1 MKNIRF
7 LLAFILLASASFFSC
22 DYEFPTDEMVGTW
35 KMTEIVIPDND
46 LDKAIHS
53 GDTEWESLA
62 SAFGFKKM
70 IFEENLTY
78 TYTGYW
84 DDTAV
89 YTWERLDEETV
100 KLWKG
105 TTSMKIIRNDA
116 THYTFYKKDDIN
128 LLEVKWTKQ

>member
-7 LLAFILLASASFFSC
+7 LLAFILLTSTSFFSC
-22 DYEFPTDEMVGTW
+22 DYDFPTDEMVGTW
-35 KMTEIVIPDND
+35 YMSGIVIPDGD
-46 LDKAIHS
+46 LDKTIHN

-70 IFEENLTY
+70 IIEDNLTY
-78 TYTGYW
+78 TYIGYW

-100 KLWKG
+100 RLWKG
-105 TTSMKIIRNDA
+105 TNSMNIIRDDA
-116 THYTFYKKDDIN
+116 THYTFYKKDDVN

>member
-1 MKNIRF
+1 MKNTRF
-7 LLAFILLASASFFSC
+7 LLAFILLTSTSFFSC
-22 DYEFPTDEMVGTW
+22 DYEFPTDEMEGTW
-35 KMTEIVIPDND
+35 YMSEIVIPDGD

-70 IFEENLTY
+70 IFEDNLTY
-78 TYTGYW
+78 TYIGYW